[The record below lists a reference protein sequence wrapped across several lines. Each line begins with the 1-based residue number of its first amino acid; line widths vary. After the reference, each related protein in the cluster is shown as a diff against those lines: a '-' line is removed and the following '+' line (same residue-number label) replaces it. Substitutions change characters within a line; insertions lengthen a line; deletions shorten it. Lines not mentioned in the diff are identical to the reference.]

1 MQFGSGWNV
10 NVDLINFRFLVVFV
24 LNVFFFFYSCV
35 RKVTGMKKMRTYLG
49 WRRLS
54 MQLSQA
60 QVEYAKHQLNVSVSD
75 AVWFPTVKSVP
86 VVIFTK
92 FGGGHTHQQNV
103 LNLLNW

>member
-1 MQFGSGWNV
+1 
-10 NVDLINFRFLVVFV
+10 
-24 LNVFFFFYSCV
+24 
-35 RKVTGMKKMRTYLG
+35 
-49 WRRLS
+49 